1 MKQNHQNKIRIFR
14 TLNQKFAFSFFIL
27 AVAILTSS
35 CTIGYYV
42 YRSNIEKL
50 YNAQAYS
57 TARQACAM
65 TNGDALLEYLK
76 NNEESG
82 SYLKL
87 KSDIETLRQNMDMIA
102 IFIVQVNEPS
112 QGNYRYILDTLASHA
127 YENPLGTVTAYP
139 AQYQK
144 QIEAVYYDGADLSDT
159 CIYVNSQAYG
169 SNLFAIV
176 PVRDSSGR
184 IVADLFVQ
192 SGVEKIQE
200 TLNQYLTYAIS
211 ITIVTV
217 LILLLIFLSILNRYT
232 VTPIRQLTQHASSF
246 ISGDDLSA
254 NLEKIHTGDEIET
267 LADALNQMETDIGQ
281 YTENLAAATAS
292 KEHMAA
298 ELNIAKQIQ
307 QNLFPFQ
314 YPAFPGRKDFD
325 IYACLRSCAA
335 IGGNFYNFLLL
346 DENHLCLFLGDAS
359 GNGFSTSMLTVI
371 ATTLIGNYAALQMTP
386 GQILTNVNHEL
397 SKNNRA
403 ELTADAFAAIVDLSS
418 GQLSYAAA
426 GNSIHV
432 LIKRPGRSFEE
443 LPYKDSFSLAALDQI
458 RYPASQISLAQ
469 GDLLFL
475 YTKGISEA
483 VNEKGFVFGQ
493 DYARETISGLVQ
505 QEYSLKAILDAFFT
519 SVSDFENGT
528 AQDYDSTGLLFRYS
542 GC

>member
-1 MKQNHQNKIRIFR
+1 MKQNNENKFRIFR

-27 AVAILTSS
+27 AIAILTSS

-50 YNAQAYS
+50 YNSHAYS
-57 TARQACAM
+57 TALQACALA
-65 TNGDALLEYLK
+65 NGDALMEHVK
-76 NNEESG
+76 KGEESG

-87 KSDIETLRQNMDMIA
+87 KSDIETLRQNMDIIS

-112 QGNYRYILDTLASHA
+112 RGNYRYILDTLADHE
-127 YENPLGTVTAYP
+127 YENPLGAVTEYP
-139 AQYQK
+139 AQYQS
-144 QIEAVYYDGADLSDT
+144 QIEAVYYDGADLSNE

-176 PVRDSSGR
+176 PVYDSSGN

-192 SGVEKIQE
+192 SSVEKIQE

-211 ITIVTV
+211 ITIAAV
-217 LILLLIFLSILNRYT
+217 LLLLLIFLTILNRYT
-232 VTPIRQLTQHASSF
+232 VTPIRKLTQHASGF
-246 ISGDDLSA
+246 ISGNNLSGS
-254 NLEKIHTGDEIET
+254 LEKIHTGDEIET
-267 LADALNQMETDIGQ
+267 LADALSQMETDIGQ

-298 ELNIAKQIQ
+298 ELNVAKQIR

-314 YPAFPGRKDFD
+314 FPAFPGRKDFD
-325 IYACLRSCAA
+325 IYAGLRSCAA

-346 DENHLCLFLGDAS
+346 DENLLCLFLGDAS
-359 GNGFSTSMLTVI
+359 GNGISTSMLTVI
-371 ATTLIGNYAALQMTP
+371 ATTLIDNYASLNMTP

-403 ELTADAFAAIVDLSS
+403 ELTADAFAAVIDLSS

-432 LIKRPGRSFEE
+432 LLKRPGLSFED
-443 LPYKDSFSLAALDQI
+443 LPYKSCFSLAAIDQV
-458 RYPASQISLAQ
+458 RYPTSQISLAQ

-483 VNEKGFVFGQ
+483 VDEKGLVFGQ
-493 DYARETISGLVQ
+493 DYAREMIAGLVQ
-505 QEYSLKAILDAFFT
+505 QEYSLKSIVDQFLQC
-519 SVSDFENGT
+519 VSDFENGT
-528 AQDYDSTGLLFRYS
+528 VQLYDSTALLFRYT
-542 GC
+542 GN

>member
-1 MKQNHQNKIRIFR
+1 MKQKKQNKFHIFR

-27 AVAILTSS
+27 AIAILTSS

-42 YRSNIEKL
+42 YRSNIERL

-57 TARQACAM
+57 AALQACAM
-65 TNGDALLEYLK
+65 TDGDALLKYAESS
-76 NNEESG
+76 EESG

-112 QGNYRYILDTLASHA
+112 QGNYRYLLDTLADHA
-127 YENPLGTVTAYP
+127 YENPLGAVTEYP
-139 AQYQK
+139 AQYQG

-159 CIYVNSQAYG
+159 CIYVNSQTYG

-176 PVRDSSGR
+176 PLRDSSGR
-184 IVADLFVQ
+184 IIADLFVQ
-192 SGVEKIQE
+192 SSVEKIQE

-217 LILLLIFLSILNRYT
+217 ILLLLIFLTILNRYT
-232 VTPIRQLTQHASSF
+232 VSPIRRLTQHASGF

-254 NLEKIHTGDEIET
+254 SLEKIHTGDEIET
-267 LADALNQMETDIGQ
+267 LADALSQMETDIGQ

-307 QNLFPFQ
+307 QNLFPFR

-325 IYACLRSCAA
+325 IYAGLRTCAA
-335 IGGNFYNFLLL
+335 IGGSFYNFLLL

-359 GNGFSTSMLTVI
+359 GNGISTSMLTVI
-371 ATTLIGNYAALQMTP
+371 AATLIGNYAAMQMTP

-403 ELTADAFAAIVDLSS
+403 ELTADVFAAVIDLSS
-418 GQLSYAAA
+418 SQLSYAAA

-432 LIKRPGRSFEE
+432 LLKRPGLSFEE

-458 RYPASQISLAQ
+458 RYPASQLSLAQ

-475 YTKGISEA
+475 YTKGICEA
-483 VNEKGFVFGQ
+483 VNEKGLVFGQ
-493 DYARETISGLVQ
+493 DYARETIAGLVQ
-505 QEYSLKAILDAFFT
+505 QEYSLKSIIDEFLKC
-519 SVSDFENGT
+519 VSDFQNGA
-528 AQDYDSTGLLFRYS
+528 AQPYDSSALLFRYT
-542 GC
+542 GN